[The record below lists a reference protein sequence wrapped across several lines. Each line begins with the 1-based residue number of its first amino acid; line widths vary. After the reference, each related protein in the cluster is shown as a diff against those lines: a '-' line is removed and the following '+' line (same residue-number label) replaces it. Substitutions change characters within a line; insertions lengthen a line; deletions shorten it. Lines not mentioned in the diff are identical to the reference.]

1 MATSRLTALR
11 LARPTEWHTLVRN
24 ALERTRS
31 VPAAADY
38 LTEHRWPC
46 SRGLLY
52 RYLHDYPTLAEGIP
66 LPAPRGLP
74 RGEPRQDK
82 RPDWQPSDE
91 TLKRREHRA
100 ATRKDPT

>member
-52 RYLHDYPTLAEGIP
+52 RYLHDYPTLADGVWTQAWIVS
-66 LPAPRGLP
+66 PASA
-74 RGEPRQDK
+74 GEVVAR
-82 RPDWQPSDE
+82 
-91 TLKRREHRA
+91 TA
-100 ATRKDPT
+100 AYAQQASEEATGKLSVRSGS